1 MQPNPWDDGEPMKA
15 AEPKVPIQDSAIVGD
30 VHIGATIHNHE
41 HSERP
46 ESISFDASPQM
57 ATPAPIIVGLP
68 QQMNA
73 PMGQQIMYLQPQSS
87 APKVLGIF
95 VIIWGA
101 FALLGIFANFLPQT
115 DLVTGEVLVLPVS
128 VIALSVI
135 NGILVGF
142 TCIVG
147 GSWMTQYKR
156 KGIHLV
162 LIGILVSYFVN
173 ILGVFLGGDGGL
185 GLLFENESAVIAIFA
200 VVQGIC
206 SVICGLLVAIP
217 LMTSAP
223 GLDDSSLFRR
233 LK

>member
-1 MQPNPWDDGEPMKA
+1 
-15 AEPKVPIQDSAIVGD
+15 
-30 VHIGATIHNHE
+30 
-41 HSERP
+41 
-46 ESISFDASPQM
+46 
-57 ATPAPIIVGLP
+57 
-68 QQMNA
+68 
-73 PMGQQIMYLQPQSS
+73 
-87 APKVLGIF
+87 
-95 VIIWGA
+95 
-101 FALLGIFANFLPQT
+101 
-115 DLVTGEVLVLPVS
+115 
-128 VIALSVI
+128 
-135 NGILVGF
+135 
-142 TCIVG
+142 VG